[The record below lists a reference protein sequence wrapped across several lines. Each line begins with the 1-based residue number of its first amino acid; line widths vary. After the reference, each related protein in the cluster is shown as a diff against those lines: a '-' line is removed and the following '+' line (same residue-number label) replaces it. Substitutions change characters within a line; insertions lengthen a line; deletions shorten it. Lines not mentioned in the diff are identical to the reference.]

1 MCDALSNDQPKCQ
14 RTPTTMTPEA
24 FTHDDLPVFA
34 SQYTE
39 AEWNALKTQSLVN
52 PLAFKMPCCG
62 ARAVLKTS
70 INGLQFFAH
79 YSDECATAPET
90 VWHIE
95 AKDLVFGAL
104 RLFGMNP
111 RAEVTGGDGKDRWRA
126 DVYFEIDGRNIA
138 IELQRSYQHLREF
151 VARQHRYARAG
162 VECYWLVRHE
172 VGMTLLNAIMK
183 KRWLEDFNRCMP
195 PPGHMMNTT
204 PDFFVG
210 ILTPGEHATV
220 VSPGL
225 KLGHFELLAHIVS
238 NRLHWNGM
246 QWAVTPT
253 D

>member
-1 MCDALSNDQPKCQ
+1 
-14 RTPTTMTPEA
+14 MTPEA

-34 SQYTE
+34 SQYTQ
-39 AEWNALKTQSLVN
+39 AEWDTLKAQSPEN

-70 INGLQFFAH
+70 MHGLQFFAH

-90 VWHIE
+90 VWHAD

-104 RLFGMNP
+104 KLFGMNP
-111 RAEVTGGDGKDRWRA
+111 RTEVTGGEGKDRWRA
-126 DVYFEIDGRNIA
+126 DVYVEVGERKIA
-138 IELQRSYQHLREF
+138 IELQRSYQHLRDF
-151 VARQHRYARAG
+151 VARQQRYTRSG

-172 VGMTLLNAIMK
+172 VGMTLLNAIMR
-183 KRWLEDFNRCMP
+183 KRWKEDFNRTVP

-210 ILTPGEHATV
+210 ILKPGEHATV

-225 KLGHFELLAHIVS
+225 QLSHFELLAHIS
-238 NRLHWNGM
+238 TKSLYWNGL
-246 QWAVTPT
+246 QWAIAPAT
-253 D
+253 